1 MKELYE
7 QIIAALRKAA
17 EDFLTDAYGKCT
29 DFEIQYYMSLTM
41 KNVEEIIYK
50 IASDYNDGWILASER
65 LPKEPKSKD
74 LENGLQEYAV
84 IIEGWEKVTALRYM
98 GDGQWY
104 RDGVLYNVI
113 AWQPLPDWNTDPQKY
128 AWDAGKRLHE
138 ITTRMFAE
146 KEKQKE
152 CADEAI
158 L

>member
-7 QIIAALRKAA
+7 QIVEALRKAA

-29 DFEIQYYMSLTM
+29 EFENQYYMSLTVD
-41 KNVEEIIYK
+41 NVEEIIYK

-84 IIEGWEKVTALRYM
+84 IIEGWDKTTALRYM

-104 RDGVLYNVI
+104 KDGVMYNVI
-113 AWQPLPDWNTDPQKY
+113 AWQPLPAWNTDPERY
-128 AWDAGKRLHE
+128 ARDAGKRLHE
-138 ITTRMFAE
+138 ITARMYPGR
-146 KEKQKE
+146 KKQRE
-152 CADEAI
+152 
-158 L
+158 